1 MSWPALWSP
10 EVKPRPGFGCPV
22 EAPEEWEAAG
32 QAGLAAGS
40 WQRGFL
46 TAVPTVRRHLS
57 GRCAPTRQPP
67 ATGAPFPLFWSEC
80 EGQLFLKNHHE
91 PSFQ

>member
-1 MSWPALWSP
+1 MSLPALWSP

-22 EAPEEWEAAG
+22 ESPEEGEAAE
-32 QAGLAAGS
+32 QAGLGAGS

-46 TAVPTVRRHLS
+46 TALPMVRGHLS

-67 ATGAPFPLFWSEC
+67 ATGAPFPLFWSER
-80 EGQLFLKNHHE
+80 EEQSFLKKHHE
-91 PSFQ
+91 HSFQ